1 MKVCVYAIAKNEE
14 KFIDRWVDSMSEADE
29 IYVLDTGSCDNTV
42 KKLRAKGVVVKKK
55 KYETFRFDVAR
66 NDSMKLLP
74 KDADICVCTDLDEV
88 FTPGWRNKLEKQWG
102 KNTKQAKYRYVWN
115 YNPDGSEG
123 FVFMYAKIHARD
135 GFFWTHPVHEVL
147 KTDLKNYEVV
157 TVDGIT
163 LEHHADPTKSRGQYL
178 GLLELSV
185 QEDPNDDRNMHYLG
199 REYMFAGKW
208 KEAIETLKKHLL
220 LPTAKWRDERCAS
233 MRFIGRC
240 YANLNMLQEA
250 EFYFKLAICECPNK
264 REAYWEL
271 AKFLYQ
277 KEKWQDCAVAIYSM
291 ENIGTR
297 DLSYISDPECW
308 SGVPYDMLSICNYY
322 LSNKDEAI
330 KYVKKA
336 IDLSP
341 DDSRLKENLKIFEN
355 M

>member
-1 MKVCVYAIAKNEE
+1 MSIVD
-14 KFIDRWVDSMSEADE
+14 FI
-29 IYVLDTGSCDNTV
+29 
-42 KKLRAKGVVVKKK
+42 
-55 KYETFRFDVAR
+55 
-66 NDSMKLLP
+66 
-74 KDADICVCTDLDEV
+74 
-88 FTPGWRNKLEKQWG
+88 
-102 KNTKQAKYRYVWN
+102 
-115 YNPDGSEG
+115 
-123 FVFMYAKIHARD
+123 
-135 GFFWTHPVHEVL
+135 
-147 KTDLKNYEVV
+147 EVV

-208 KEAIETLKKHLL
+208 REAIETLKKHLL

-264 REAYWEL
+264 RESFWEL

-291 ENIGTR
+291 ENIVTR

-322 LSNKDEAI
+322 LSNKNEAI
-330 KYVKKA
+330 KYVQKA

>member
-14 KFIDRWVDSMSEADE
+14 KFVDRWVDSMSEADE
-29 IYVLDTGSCDNTV
+29 IYVLDTGSSDNTI
-42 KKLRAKGVVVKKK
+42 KKLKALGVFVRKK
-55 KYETFRFDVAR
+55 KYEKFRFDVAR

-88 FTPGWRNKLEKQWG
+88 FSKGWRKKLEDAWG
-102 KNTKQAKYRYVWN
+102 EKTKQAKYKYIWN
-115 YNPDGSEG
+115 FNPDGSEG
-123 FVFMYAKIHARD
+123 FVFMYEKVHARE
-135 GFFWTHPVHEVL
+135 GFVWTHPVHEVL
-147 KTDLKNYEVV
+147 KTDMKDYEVV
-157 TVDGIT
+157 TVDGVT

-208 KEAIETLKKHLL
+208 KEAIETLNKHLS
-220 LPTAKWRDERCAS
+220 LPNAVWNEERCAS

-240 YANLNMLQEA
+240 YLNLNKLQEA
-250 EFYFKLAICECPNK
+250 EFYFKLAICECPTK

-271 AKFLYQ
+271 AKFYYQ

-291 ENIGTR
+291 QNITER
-297 DLSYISDPECW
+297 ELNYISDPECW
-308 SGVPYDMLSICNYY
+308 GAVPYDMLSICNYY
-322 LSNKDEAI
+322 LSDKKEAI
-330 KYVKKA
+330 KNISMA
-336 IDLSP
+336 ISLSP
-341 DDSRLKENLKIFEN
+341 DDNRLKENLKIFQN